1 MANLHN
7 NISDGRNFTAEDAGN
22 TFGVDGG
29 IAFGGS
35 TNSADEKG
43 QTSDGCK
50 SLGGGKSVD
59 GRFAK
64 TTDGREKVGEGA
76 NVDGGLA
83 NTTDGREGMYCYKYP
98 HPALTVDCVI
108 FGFDGDK
115 LNVLLV
121 ERGLE
126 PYKGMWAL
134 PGGFVNIDETVED
147 AARREL
153 MEETGIADMF
163 LEQFRVFSAV
173 HRDPRERVVTVAFL
187 TLVSQDKCGKPRAG
201 TDASLALWFD
211 ESKLPPLAFDH
222 REIIDKARHH
232 LSDII
237 RLRPVAFRLLNK
249 VFTVAELQRVYEI
262 INRTQYDRRNF
273 QRKLLQSDI
282 LDDRGIAETKM
293 ASRPPRMYSLK
304 PEIEKE
310 VAGAEET
317 GDLYEEPD
325 CAIGSRSDKC
335 CSNSDICYSMAGP
348 CAAPSPIRE
357 SRRMSSP
364 SEYDAD
370 DMDCSICS
378 DPADDNA
385 DEKGKRGKKDD
396 GFSLRRLFEW

>member
-1 MANLHN
+1 
-7 NISDGRNFTAEDAGN
+7 
-22 TFGVDGG
+22 
-29 IAFGGS
+29 
-35 TNSADEKG
+35 
-43 QTSDGCK
+43 
-50 SLGGGKSVD
+50 
-59 GRFAK
+59 
-64 TTDGREKVGEGA
+64 
-76 NVDGGLA
+76 
-83 NTTDGREGMYCYKYP
+83 MYCYKYP

-134 PGGFVNIDETVED
+134 PGGFVHIDETVED

-173 HRDPRERVVTVAFL
+173 NRDPRERVVTVAFL
-187 TLVSQDKCGKPRAG
+187 TLVSQDKCSKPRAG
-201 TDASLALWFD
+201 SDASLALWFD
-211 ESKLPPLAFDH
+211 ERKLPPLAFDH

-232 LSDII
+232 LCDII

-293 ASRPPRMYSLK
+293 ASRPPRLYSLK
-304 PEIEKE
+304 PGIEKE

-317 GDLYEEPD
+317 EGLYDEPD
-325 CAIGSRSDKC
+325 CAIGGRSDDC
-335 CSNSDICYSMAGP
+335 CAESGVSYSMARP
-348 CAAPSPIRE
+348 CAAPAPIRE
-357 SRRMSSP
+357 SPRISSP
-364 SEYDAD
+364 SEDDAD

-378 DPADDNA
+378 APAYDNA